1 MERAAQA
8 VAELSHIYDILS
20 ADVHRANNTVRAR
33 GEAAAQRE
41 LIRAIFAFVEGMTY
55 RMKQL
60 AHDTILDRELS
71 VPDGTLLLLCDS
83 QPIVTEQGEVELR
96 PAKVRLKPSIR
107 LAFAAVAQS
116 FEVDNG
122 LRIDVAGWAAL
133 GRAQL
138 VRNRLMHPKRS
149 DDLEVRANE
158 LVDARLAYDWFK
170 GESAT
175 LLRKL
180 QTKASAWL
188 DALPPVED
196 ESQEAV

>member
-8 VAELSHIYDILS
+8 VGELSQIFDVLN

-33 GEAAAQRE
+33 GEGAAQRE
-41 LIRAIFAFVEGMTY
+41 LVRAVFAFVEGMTY

-60 AHDTILDRELS
+60 AHDTILDRALS

-83 QPIVTEQGEVELR
+83 QPTVTEQGEVELR

-107 LAFAAVAQS
+107 LAFASVARA
-116 FEVDNG
+116 FDVDND
-122 LRIDVAGWAAL
+122 LRIDGAGWAAL
-133 GRAQL
+133 GRAQR

-149 DDLEVRANE
+149 HDLDVHADE
-158 LVDARLAYDWFK
+158 LVDARLTYDWFK

-180 QTKASAWL
+180 QARASIWL
-188 DALPPVED
+188 AALPSVED
-196 ESQEAV
+196 EPQEAV

>member
-8 VAELSHIYDILS
+8 VAELDHIYDILS
-20 ADVHRANNTVRAR
+20 ADVHRANNAVRAR
-33 GEAAAQRE
+33 AEAAAERE
-41 LIRAIFAFVEGMTY
+41 LVRAIFAFVEGLTY

-60 AHDTILDRELS
+60 AHDTILDRALS
-71 VPDGTLLLLCDS
+71 VPDGTLLLLCDR

-107 LAFAAVAQS
+107 LAFASVAYS
-116 FEVDNG
+116 FGVDND
-122 LRIDVAGWAAL
+122 LRIDVSGWAAL

-149 DDLEVRANE
+149 SDLEVRADE
-158 LVDARLAYDWFK
+158 LADARLAHDWFK

-180 QTKASAWL
+180 QTQASEWL
-188 DALPPVED
+188 AALPSTED
-196 ESQEAV
+196 EPQEAV